1 MRVREDMNG
10 EVTRDLKGQVYE
22 IQVIC
27 RLLFFQRNSNTIFFV
42 IMSFS
47 ALYENIY
54 NFLLDSPSDHI
65 TAFSVIFQLI
75 EDDMWYPKDKLREII
90 HQAIIVVKKNYNQ
103 TSEKYLKLVDIPLK
117 VSNYYYYLSD
127 L

>member
-1 MRVREDMNG
+1 MNG

-27 RLLFFQRNSNTIFFV
+27 RLLEILTLYFSSLCLLPYYMKIFIIFYL
-42 IMSFS
+42 IHPQII
-47 ALYENIY
+47 LPH
-54 NFLLDSPSDHI
+54 FL
-65 TAFSVIFQLI
+65 FSVIFQLI
-75 EDDMWYPKDKLREII
+75 EDDTWYSKDKLREII
-90 HQAIIVVKKNYNQ
+90 HQAIIVVKKNYDQ

-117 VSNYYYYLSD
+117 VSDYYHYLSD

>member
-1 MRVREDMNG
+1 MRVREDING

-42 IMSFS
+42 IIFFS
-47 ALYENIY
+47 ALNIY
-54 NFLLDSPSDHI
+54 NFLLDSPSDYI

-75 EDDMWYPKDKLREII
+75 EDDTWYPKDKLREII
-90 HQAIIVVKKNYNQ
+90 HQAIIAVKKNYDQ

-117 VSNYYYYLSD
+117 VSDYYYYLSD

>member
-1 MRVREDMNG
+1 
-10 EVTRDLKGQVYE
+10 
-22 IQVIC
+22 
-27 RLLFFQRNSNTIFFV
+27 
-42 IMSFS
+42 MSFS

-75 EDDMWYPKDKLREII
+75 EDDAWYSKDKLREII
-90 HQAIIVVKKNYNQ
+90 HQAIIAVKKNYDQ

-117 VSNYYYYLSD
+117 VSDYYYYLSD